1 MERKCL
7 DCGETLV
14 GRIDKK
20 FCSDMCRNSYNNRL
34 NTESA
39 DLVRKVNTILRKN
52 RRILAGLIPVD
63 KVTVHKDK
71 LVNMGFNFSYF
82 TSIYTTQKGATY
94 KFCYEYGYL
103 PIENDFIMLVL
114 RGKKGESQ
122 KD

>member
-7 DCGETLV
+7 DCGEALV

-34 NTESA
+34 NNESA

-71 LVNMGFNFSYF
+71 LVNQGFNFNYF
-82 TSIYTTQKGATY
+82 TSTYTTQKGAMY

-103 PIENDFIMLVL
+103 PIESDFYMLVL
-114 RGKKGESQ
+114 RDNKGKKSES
-122 KD
+122 